1 MPGVLQAGRIQRLA
15 IYLRSSFWF
24 VPAALMV
31 AAIALALGLV
41 EIDRHVD
48 DALRERWPRMFAGEA
63 EGSRAMLSAIASS
76 MITVAGVVFSITI
89 VALAQAATQYTSRV
103 LRNFMRDRI
112 NQWVLGVFVGVF
124 TYCLIV
130 LRTISEVED
139 YTFVPSLAALTG
151 LLLAVVAIGFL
162 IVFIH
167 HISTT
172 LQAGEIART
181 VMLETREAIDRL
193 FPDEVGRPAD
203 AVPAEPDDA
212 GRTWQPVASSST
224 GYVQGVL
231 PEALLEFAVRHD
243 TVVRMEAGVG
253 GFVAEGRPMA
263 WLLSERPLDEETV
276 RAFNLLYAVDA
287 YRTTDQDPAFG
298 FRQLVDI
305 ALKALSPGINDTT
318 TAVTCIDYLSVLL
331 ERVARRRVESPCR
344 SEDRRLRVIACG
356 PGFAQLAD
364 LAFGQILE
372 NAEGN
377 TVVLERLLRMAGEVA
392 PQATEPGRRQVLREW
407 IDVIEDIARHSA
419 KSDHARRTIDTAIA
433 QARGACA

>member
-1 MPGVLQAGRIQRLA
+1 MSGMPQAGGIQRAA

-24 VPAALMV
+24 VPACLMV

-41 EIDRHVD
+41 EIDQRVD
-48 DALRERWPRMFAGEA
+48 PQLRERWPRMFAGEA
-63 EGSRAMLSAIASS
+63 EGSRAMLSAIATS

-112 NQWVLGVFVGVF
+112 NQVVLGVFVGVF
-124 TYCLIV
+124 TYGLIV
-130 LRTISEVED
+130 LRTINGAGD
-139 YTFVPSLAALTG
+139 RAFVPSLAVFAG
-151 LLLAVVAIGFL
+151 LLLAIIAIGFL

-172 LQAGEIART
+172 IQAGEIAHR
-181 VMLETREAIDRL
+181 VMVDTRHAIDRL
-193 FPDEVGRPAD
+193 FPDEVGQAAELVPPE
-203 AVPAEPDDA
+203 AVDPGQA
-212 GRTWQPVASSST
+212 WQPVASIRT
-224 GYVQGVL
+224 GYVQGVM
-231 PEALLEFAVRHD
+231 PDALLAFAVRHD

-253 GFVAEGRPMA
+253 EFVTEGRPIA
-263 WLLSERPLDEETV
+263 WLALERPVDHDTAH
-276 RAFNLLYAVDA
+276 AFNRLYAVDT

-318 TAVTCIDYLSVLL
+318 TAITCIDYLSMLL
-331 ERVARRRVESPCR
+331 GRLARRRMESPWR
-344 SEDRRLRVIACG
+344 SEGRRLRVIARG
-356 PGFAQLAD
+356 PSFAELAG

-377 TVVLERLLRMAGEVA
+377 SVVLERLLRMAGEVA
-392 PQATEPGRRQVLREW
+392 TQTAEPDRRRVLREW
-407 IDVIEDIARHSA
+407 VGVIEEVALRGARST
-419 KSDHARRTIDTAIA
+419 HARNTLAAHVAR
-433 QARGACA
+433 ARGACA